1 MDGTLIDIT
10 ESLERF
16 SDVKLED
23 GTHLRVRTVIQE
35 VVRFDALWADSG
47 EPMYS
52 VNSAT
57 MPMVV
62 EAPEILKKPPDGRK
76 DN

>member
-10 ESLERF
+10 ESIERF
-16 SDVKLED
+16 SDIKLED

-35 VVRFDALWADSG
+35 VVRFDNLWADNG
-47 EPMYS
+47 EPMYN
-52 VNSAT
+52 VRSAT

-62 EAPEILKKPPDGRK
+62 EAPDVLKKPPAGRK